1 MLAPPL
7 GENAIILAVPF
18 LFNGL
23 VTMSAPEFDIIFRG
37 DIVFGHQL
45 AEVKL
50 KLQQLFKAD
59 AAKIDALFTGRPV
72 PLKRNLDEATATK
85 YRDALIKAGAAVEL
99 CSSDKSPANA
109 PSKPAPQVAAARPA
123 PVAPAVVSP
132 RPVAS
137 PPAVAS
143 SPVVGVPVA
152 ASPQWSIAPAGS
164 DLLSASERAPEVPPL
179 KVNLA
184 GISLREQTGNLVDA
198 SELPAEP
205 VARVVVP
212 MLDVAE
218 AGSNLSDSDERL
230 ALPQVEIELDWEIA
244 EVGSDLLSESERS
257 VVVPVV
263 VGPVDFGLAPAGSDL
278 GQLKPSVKPVTPD
291 ISGLSLSE
299 NP

>member
-1 MLAPPL
+1 
-7 GENAIILAVPF
+7 
-18 LFNGL
+18 
-23 VTMSAPEFDIIFRG
+23 MSAPEFDIIFRG

-109 PSKPAPQVAAARPA
+109 PPKPAPQAAAARPA
-123 PVAPAVVSP
+123 PVTPAVVSP
-132 RPVAS
+132 RPVVS
-137 PPAVAS
+137 PPAGAS
-143 SPVVGVPVA
+143 SPVA

-164 DLLSASERAPEVPPL
+164 DLLNASERAPEAPPL

-244 EVGSDLLSESERS
+244 EVGSDLLRESERP

-291 ISGLSLSE
+291 ISGLRLSE